1 MNFRNAHLFSMFT
14 GRNRCLKKSWAAHR
28 VQPHARKG
36 PNDPEAGLYDLPS
49 PLLIF
54 RYELWMKCLTNSS
67 MKLGTKCMIQRII
80 KTWQKEQ
87 CASMLNWLAWEVPG
101 MFLGI
106 VLCLSHSCAGF
117 YGFCS
122 DVGYSIGTISFPYI
136 NLIKHNWRFVFP
148 LTIFCFAWNR

>member
-1 MNFRNAHLFSMFT
+1 MFT

-54 RYELWMKCLTNSS
+54 RYELWRTNSS

-80 KTWQKEQ
+80 KVPDRKNNVLQ
-87 CASMLNWLAWEVPG
+87 C
-101 MFLGI
+101 
-106 VLCLSHSCAGF
+106 
-117 YGFCS
+117 
-122 DVGYSIGTISFPYI
+122 
-136 NLIKHNWRFVFP
+136 
-148 LTIFCFAWNR
+148 